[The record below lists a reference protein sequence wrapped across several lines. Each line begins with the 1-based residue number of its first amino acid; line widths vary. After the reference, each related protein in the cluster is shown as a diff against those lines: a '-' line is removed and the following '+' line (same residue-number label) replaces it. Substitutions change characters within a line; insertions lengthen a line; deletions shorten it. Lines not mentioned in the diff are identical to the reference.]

1 MLGEEEAR
9 QGWPYRI
16 QHIEIPTL
24 SQELQRKLLPFVVL
38 LDAEEPD
45 GYLRAW
51 QPMAGFGPERNVG
64 YAVQWFG
71 LAAVWAG
78 MTIFLLWRI
87 RRRTV

>member
-71 LAAVWAG
+71 LAAAL
-78 MTIFLLWRI
+78 MIIYF
-87 RRRTV
+87 TVNSKRVD